1 MKKLIYLAML
11 SISLFACKKDDTKTF
26 DGNYTGTFRTLVQGK
41 LVRSDFNVS
50 LQAKQFN
57 VTKGDNIGSGTFQ
70 SSKTNELT
78 FTDQIARTADF
89 NWNVLLNGTYTA
101 EVKGDSLILTKYPPS
116 GPLALPE
123 YNYYQYRLKRN

>member
-1 MKKLIYLAML
+1 MKKLIYIFA
-11 SISLFACKKDDTKTF
+11 IATFFFACKKDDTKTF

-41 LVRSDFNVS
+41 LVMSDFDVS

-57 VTKGDNIGSGTFQ
+57 VTKGDHKGNGTFQ
-70 SSKTNELT
+70 RNQTNELT
-78 FTDQIARTADF
+78 FTDQLVRTADF

-101 EVKGDSLILTKYPPS
+101 EVKGDSLILTKYPPR